1 MNWQIAMPSI
11 EVIRTG
17 FRRILKIP
25 ECVKMLL
32 PCHFRVK
39 SDDVKIL
46 IIPECEKY
54 HDHERQK
61 EADEACHRCQIW
73 IDPGY
78 AGHVK
83 DDDRVVDEN
92 VEATELEGGHQS
104 QAEGQLPPMRTQR

>member
-1 MNWQIAMPSI
+1 MPSI

-17 FRRILKIP
+17 FRLVLN
-25 ECVKMLL
+25 VK
-32 PCHFRVK
+32 
-39 SDDVKIL
+39 
-46 IIPECEKY
+46 KY

-61 EADEACHRCQIW
+61 EADDAYHRCQIW

-78 AGHVK
+78 TGHVK

-104 QAEGQLPPMRTQR
+104 QAEGQLTPMRTQH

>member
-1 MNWQIAMPSI
+1 M
-11 EVIRTG
+11 
-17 FRRILKIP
+17 LIP
-25 ECVKMLL
+25 ECK
-32 PCHFRVK
+32 
-39 SDDVKIL
+39 
-46 IIPECEKY
+46 KY

-61 EADEACHRCQIW
+61 EADDAYHRCQIW

-104 QAEGQLPPMRTQR
+104 QAEGQLTPMRTQHWQRGATKKEMFFGHSQLRRASRASAARSGSKGTLYFHV